1 MKNGLTNGT
10 VRLREKLE
18 AACREVLT
26 RSEPDN
32 GFMKKHREQ
41 AMASFNRLGFPTKAL
56 EAWRSTDLKD
66 TLAQDYRILTVAP
79 AAVQDIG
86 QIFQCD
92 IHHLDTYLV
101 TLLNGWYVNQG
112 QAIRVLPCGT
122 VIGSLTAARAAYP
135 ELFEGHYGRL
145 ADVASGGLNAINA
158 AFALDGVFVY
168 VPDGVTAGKTVQ
180 IVNIINSDENIMIQP
195 RNLVILGKGSKL
207 QLVHCDHSVRHKRS
221 FINSVSE
228 VFIGKE
234 AVMDHY
240 KLQNKD
246 SESSQITSAFFDQQ
260 AGSKLSSTVI
270 TLNGGIIRNNLHV
283 ALSGPGCEARLHGL
297 YLVDREQHVD
307 NKIVVEHRAADC
319 TSNQLYK
326 GIIDDQAMAVFNG
339 YVHVWKDAQ
348 RTNAYQ
354 NNRNILLTDKATVHT
369 QPHLEIYADD
379 VKCSHGA
386 TVGQLDPEAMFYM
399 RARGIR
405 EDTSRML
412 MMYAFA
418 ADVINHI
425 RIHPVRHQIDEMV
438 YRRLRGELSVC
449 DQCILDCN
457 AQRPQVFEID
467 LNKI

>member
-1 MKNGLTNGT
+1 MKNGFTNGI

-18 AACREVLT
+18 AACSEVLA
-26 RSEPDN
+26 RSDDDN
-32 GFMKKHREQ
+32 GFIRKERER
-41 AMASFNRLGFPTKAL
+41 AMASFKRLGFPTQAM
-56 EAWRSTDLKD
+56 EAWRSTDLTA
-66 TLAQDYRILTVAP
+66 TLAQDYRIFTEAP
-79 AAVQDIG
+79 ETGQDIG

-92 IHHLDTYLV
+92 IHHLDTDLV
-101 TLLNGWYVNQG
+101 TLLNGWYVDHG
-112 QAIRVLPCGT
+112 QAIRQLSCGT
-122 VIGSLTAARAAYP
+122 VVGSLAAARLAYP
-135 ELFEGHYGRL
+135 ALFEAHYGRQ
-145 ADVASGGLNAINA
+145 ADVAAGGLNAING

-228 VFIGKE
+228 LFIGEE
-234 AVMDHY
+234 AVLDHY

-246 SESSQITSAFFDQQ
+246 NDSAQVTSAFFEQQ
-260 AGSKLSSTVI
+260 SGSRLSSTVI

-283 ALSGPGCEARLHGL
+283 KLSGPGCDASLHGL

-307 NKIVVEHRAADC
+307 NKIVVDHMAPDC
-319 TSNQLYK
+319 VSRQLYK

-339 YVHVWKDAQ
+339 YVHVARDAQ